1 MSAVDWLMLVIW
13 GVLAGGLVVEIRKRQ
28 WTAAAFSGVLLAAL
42 TYIMWPIFRY
52 LGGVVASW
60 F

>member
-1 MSAVDWLMLVIW
+1 MLVIW

-52 LGGVVASW
+52 LAGVVASW